1 VRPDKITSA
10 LILGGACLALYVA
23 YSLRQP
29 TWPLWTQGALLVITV
44 ALFPLLNSLGI
55 FEALGLNNL
64 PGLRFRSRWM
74 FAGVPLL
81 VAGCVWAF
89 IGARVAPDTT
99 AGVILVVGPSLS
111 LMFGALFCFFKGAL

>member
-1 VRPDKITSA
+1 MRPTKTTSA
-10 LILGGACLALYVA
+10 LTLAGACLALYVA
-23 YSLRQP
+23 YGLRQP
-29 TWPLWTQGALLVITV
+29 TWPLWAQGASLVITV

-55 FEALGLNNL
+55 FEALGVKNL

-89 IGARVAPDTT
+89 FGARVAPDTT
-99 AGVILVVGPSLS
+99 AGVIFVVGPSLS
-111 LMFGALFCFFKGAL
+111 LMFGALFCFFKGTL